1 MWTIIV
7 SIIVALIGG
16 GIGCIFAMLAAKIG
30 DDNVE
35 ILKNWLWLIIYKAEI
50 SYGEDTGVVKLHD
63 VYNQFVKAFPKL
75 AKKISFEMFE
85 ILVEQVLQ
93 EVEDNMNVHPSIAQK
108 EES

>member
-7 SIIVALIGG
+7 SIIAALVGG

-30 DDNVE
+30 DDNIEV
-35 ILKNWLWLIIYKAEI
+35 LKNWLWLIIYQAEMY
-50 SYGEDTGVVKLHD
+50 YGSGTGILKLHD

-93 EVEDNMNVHPSIAQK
+93 EVEDNLQVHPEIARK
-108 EES
+108 EE